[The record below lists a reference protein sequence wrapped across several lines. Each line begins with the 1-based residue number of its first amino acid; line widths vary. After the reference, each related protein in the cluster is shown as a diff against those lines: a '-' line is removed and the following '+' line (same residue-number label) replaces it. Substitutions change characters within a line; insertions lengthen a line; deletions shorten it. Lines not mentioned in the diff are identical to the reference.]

1 MTKLKTGKLVKE
13 HLRMWPQRIFD
24 RVDIIGKGKEKRL
37 NELRKAGVYIL
48 YRDDEPYYV
57 GQAKNMRGRI
67 GSHATDPT
75 SRLFHF
81 WNYFSAFVIEDSGMR
96 SEVES
101 ILITAMPT
109 TNNANPKLPKIR
121 TPNEVRDLL
130 REMRRTPSKS

>member
-13 HLRMWPQRIFD
+13 HLRMWPRRIFD

-81 WNYFSAFVIEDSGMR
+81 WNYFLAIVIEDSGMGY
-96 SEVES
+96 EVES
-101 ILITAMPT
+101 LLLTAMPSENMPT
-109 TNNANPKLPKIR
+109 HKIP
-121 TPNEVRDLL
+121 TIKNH
-130 REMRRTPSKS
+130 